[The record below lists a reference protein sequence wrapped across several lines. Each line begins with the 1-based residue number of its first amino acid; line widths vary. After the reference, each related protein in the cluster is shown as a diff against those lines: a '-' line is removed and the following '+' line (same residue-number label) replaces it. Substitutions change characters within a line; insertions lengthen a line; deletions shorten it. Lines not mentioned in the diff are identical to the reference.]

1 MSLIL
6 PLDDWPAADRAMWA
20 ALRQNGGP
28 FDDPGALAHLREASV
43 GTLQNCYG
51 RWLEWLRRTEPAAL
65 AEPPAA
71 RATLPRLRLWL
82 AALEHTAPMSRLMF
96 VEGVLR
102 VLTAA
107 APEADWTAHRR
118 VLAHLKH
125 AAGRGDPARK
135 AGRVLSSRVLL
146 DAGVR
151 HATTDADAAT
161 TPLRRASRRRNGTLV
176 AFLAMMPMRR
186 RALAGLSLRHSLLL
200 DADRMT
206 VALPE
211 DLTKSGVPWEAD
223 VPEPAA
229 GLMRRYLAE
238 TRPFLLQRGRQS
250 HDIVWVTDDGRP
262 FDGNYLGLK
271 IAGITEALTGVRVPP
286 HFFRDAAATTLT
298 RASPG
303 DARLIRP
310 VLAHAGFGTAER
322 HYIHAGSIEAGREHA
337 AVLRRLRGKR

>member
-6 PLDDWPAADRAMWA
+6 PFDDWPEVDRAMWA

-28 FDDPGALAHLREASV
+28 FDDRGALAGLRETSME
-43 GTLQNCYG
+43 TLQNRYG

-65 AEPPAA
+65 GALPAA
-71 RATLPRLRLWL
+71 RLTLPRLRAWL
-82 AALEHTAPMSRLMF
+82 EALQHTAPMSRLMF

-107 APEADWTAHRR
+107 TPEADWTAHRR

-151 HATTDADAAT
+151 HATTEADAAT

-186 RALAGLSLRHSLLL
+186 RALAGLTLGHSLLL

-229 GLMRRYLAE
+229 ELMRR
-238 TRPFLLQRGRQS
+238 
-250 HDIVWVTDDGRP
+250 
-262 FDGNYLGLK
+262 
-271 IAGITEALTGVRVPP
+271 
-286 HFFRDAAATTLT
+286 
-298 RASPG
+298 
-303 DARLIRP
+303 
-310 VLAHAGFGTAER
+310 
-322 HYIHAGSIEAGREHA
+322 
-337 AVLRRLRGKR
+337 